1 MENLGCSIGL
11 TLLSL
16 FFLFEFEK
24 AVINGTV
31 DMVEKNEAED
41 DEKLKIKLADGL
53 LGPGHY

>member
-1 MENLGCSIGL
+1 LFNRSYTSE
-11 TLLSL
+11 SL
-16 FFLFEFEK
+16 FLFEFEK